1 MVSACVGLRDL
12 RTVVASLFKRGIQ
25 IVVMVWQRCGGSRGW
40 GIAYYRARTRGAS
53 RRRVQRAS
61 RLHASRRIWIAA
73 ALASVVLGSGFLEP
87 HFAAAQRLPVT
98 QHAALPIAAA
108 GSSHA
113 AVVPMIGG
121 ANVVAQISGLH
132 DQTQRVVL
140 LAPNLDAYTAGE
152 LVRGLAIFGVR
163 ATSVR
168 EARLDPALEAC
179 GTFGCLAQVARA
191 SQGRAALAS
200 LSRSGDG
207 SNMLLLVLVD
217 ADGSNAQ
224 ARTRVGAAGIAE
236 ALTAAWK
243 ETSLSLALQG
253 ESMIHAESRPAG
265 ASVWLDGAP
274 AGSTPFARQVS
285 PGSHTL
291 LLKLDGFVGEERT
304 IQAKPGKAE
313 RVQLTLRRE
322 QRFQAGELTRT
333 TRPLPSAWNSVLGGA
348 LVLAAAP
355 ALIASLNALAND
367 GQCLQVRETD
377 AVNCSRTA
385 HFGTQSA
392 VLLASGVLVLS
403 TGATLL
409 LAQPIE

>member
-1 MVSACVGLRDL
+1 MVNGRNGQAGEDALGSRARLAAACIALVTIVNWAGPQLVAAQAPAVAEHVAPL
-12 RTVVASLFKRGIQ
+12 MAAGAPTHAAPAGWIGGATVVAQL
-25 IVVMVWQRCGGSRGW
+25 
-40 GIAYYRARTRGAS
+40 
-53 RRRVQRAS
+53 
-61 RLHASRRIWIAA
+61 
-73 ALASVVLGSGFLEP
+73 
-87 HFAAAQRLPVT
+87 
-98 QHAALPIAAA
+98 
-108 GSSHA
+108 
-113 AVVPMIGG
+113 
-121 ANVVAQISGLH
+121 SGLH

-140 LAPNLDAYTAGE
+140 LAPNLDAYIAGE
-152 LVRGLAIFGVR
+152 LVRGLATLGVR
-163 ATSVR
+163 ALNVR

-207 SNMLLLVLVD
+207 TNTLLLVLVD

-224 ARTRVGAAGIAE
+224 ARTRVGAAGVAE

-243 ETSLSLALQG
+243 ETSLSLALAG

-285 PGSHTL
+285 PGRHIV
-291 LLKLDGFVGEERT
+291 LLKLDGFVVEGRT
-304 IQAKPGKAE
+304 VEAKPGRAQ

-322 QRFQAGELTRT
+322 PRFDAEELTRP

-367 GQCLQVRETD
+367 GECLRVREAD
-377 AVNCSRTA
+377 ATSCRHRA
-385 HFGTQSA
+385 HYGNQSA
-392 VLLASGVLVLS
+392 ILLASGVLALS
-403 TGATLL
+403 TGATLV